1 MVWRAA
7 LVALPGML
15 SAQRV
20 EMRPDTARSLDAE
33 RRIAMQ
39 ELQAGRTLA
48 AVTHLERA
56 RALMEGL
63 GRDDAAVLAP
73 LALAYAQIGQTDAF
87 APLAER
93 ALRAGAA
100 GPDAE
105 AIRGRLARLRA
116 EQGDLAGE
124 RATMPA
130 GGANAVSGGAN
141 VVGGGAGNPGEQTA
155 RDAAWRAY
163 GAGQHLESA
172 RLFSRLATTAGSPLR
187 RGEARLMAG
196 QAYLEGGK
204 PDSAR
209 LWFAAARDSSR
220 TAATSVD
227 STFEATALDPARA
240 VAAARA
246 FDLLFGDAATTGQL
260 LQAEPDSA
268 HVLTHV
274 PPLRVR
280 SSDDLT
286 ATERTLGR
294 ALGGPGV
301 RAALRLPFTPDGLS
315 RTRALVVALREADAR
330 VARAQEALDQARQE
344 QSTRRAAAE
353 QLIRYVQAMRDSLRA
368 SDAQV
373 RALSDSMQQ
382 RDSSIAL
389 TIRQYRVTLL
399 GKIAGVRTLA
409 AANARRVDSL
419 MSVARAMPPE
429 ALQVARDEMTTAAS
443 YQQIATAA
451 EAALD
456 SGLVRQ
462 PVLLLRDAARARLAA
477 LREAL
482 ALEVARQDSARLAAL
497 ALRDGVAAAWTSRE
511 EGLLAAR
518 ASLAAARDSVERF
531 GAQVVAEELRSRA
544 RRWRTTLARELE
556 GAEFGDA
563 TARFFEVL
571 GNAAAPAATRDAAIT
586 ALTAVAAQ
594 YPQSA
599 LRPRAVLQAAEL
611 LARRADAEYSAAQRA
626 GTNLDRPDYAS
637 AIARLDEFLAQY
649 PNDPEADAAAYTVG
663 SLNFTAQRWDEAG
676 RAWERVIAD
685 ERSRFRSEAFY
696 RQGETRFEQAIRL
709 AGDARRALL
718 AQASAAYEQAIARSP
733 RDGDIYYLA
742 MYKLGWSSYVQAERQ
757 ASDEYRRAVD
767 VFARLVAEYDRLAR
781 ERQAR
786 LALREEAIDY
796 MAIALTQIGGA
807 NDAIQYLSSLPDL
820 QTRMLVLRRTAR
832 ALREQGEFASAA
844 LAFRAVADQAPLDTL
859 ALNAQVELVDLFQN
873 RMLEQE
879 RAQQARLFLVETYG
893 PESAWGRA
901 NAALAT
907 ETAAVRERMLRDA
920 AHYELARAPKG
931 GRAVYASA
939 ADLLSRYQREF
950 ARADSAPQMH
960 MLYAEALFGAGDFV
974 RAGAEYSRA
983 SLRGDTTMA
992 AAARRNAIVALD
1004 SAFVRASGD
1013 RSVQDSLFAASDRF
1027 GAQATDA
1034 DARQAMIS
1042 KGKRASEA
1050 GRWDV
1055 MAQSFDAFA
1064 TRWPGDA
1071 FATDARKLV
1080 GDARFRMGQY
1090 APAQQEWGIAQRA
1103 AQAAGRKPLVDSIAG
1118 ARIGAAARV
1127 ADSLVKAGEY
1137 ARTAD
1142 EVFLPLARDIGD
1154 PVRAGDA
1161 LRNAIEVQLSAD
1173 SLLRLRGDT
1182 AGSRAARQRAADIIA
1197 VLARDYPAYQ
1207 HTFTYR
1213 TVRAR
1218 LLSDIGDAAGAV
1230 SALRELAA
1238 TNPAWPGRADAMVR
1252 TAVLL
1257 DSLGRRAE
1265 AAAAYEQVSSAYP
1278 LDRRAADAAYN
1289 AAVTYSDAKDA
1300 ANAARTFAAFV
1311 QRFPRDARAPEAQ
1324 RLRLDQL
1331 ALAGDSASVASE
1343 LARLCVRPS
1352 AALADRCAARA
1363 AEAAYREGMALW
1375 PRYEAMKLVI
1385 AARADLTRAGVEKA
1399 SAPKQQLLRQLGQI
1413 FGRAIA
1419 TGAPQGLSAASFQT
1433 GLAQWHYGLFLRDV
1447 QLPAD
1452 LTEGQRTAAQRGS
1465 AQQAQQYF
1473 DAARATWQALVDKA
1487 VAGGFENQW
1496 VAAAK
1501 DALEGKG
1508 VPSREAAPVVTP
1520 AVTPPMVQGAGWG
1533 AGARYTVGCRGT
1545 DTVGCAVQSE
1555 VHGAGEPLLVAER
1568 DLAW

>member
-1 MVWRAA
+1 MRLRALVWRV
-7 LVALPGML
+7 LFVALPGIL

-20 EMRPDTARSLDAE
+20 EMLADTARSLDAE

-63 GRDDAAVLAP
+63 GRDDASVLAP
-73 LALAYAQIGQTDAF
+73 LALAYAHLGQTDAF
-87 APLAER
+87 GPLAER

-100 GPDAE
+100 GPEAE
-105 AIRGRLARLRA
+105 AIRGRLTRLRA
-116 EQGDLAGE
+116 EQGDLAAE
-124 RATMPA
+124 RAGPL
-130 GGANAVSGGAN
+130 GDN
-141 VVGGGAGNPGEQTA
+141 GEQAA
-155 RDAAWRAY
+155 RDVAWRAY
-163 GAGQHLESA
+163 RSGQHLVSA
-172 RLFSRLATTAGSPLR
+172 RMFSGLATAANSPLR

-196 QAYLEGGK
+196 QAYLEGGR

-209 LWFAAARDSSR
+209 LWFGAARDSAR
-220 TAATSVD
+220 AAAAAID
-227 STFEATALDPARA
+227 STFEATTLNPARA
-240 VAAARA
+240 IVAARA
-246 FDLLFGDAATTGQL
+246 FELLFGEAAATGAL
-260 LQAEPDSA
+260 LQAAPESA
-268 HVLTHV
+268 QVLAVV

-280 SSDDLT
+280 TIADLR
-286 ATERTLGR
+286 ATERRLGQ

-301 RAALRLPFTPDGLS
+301 RASLHLPFAPDGLS
-315 RTRALVVALREADAR
+315 RTRAVVVALREADAR
-330 VARAQEALDQARQE
+330 VARAQEALEQARKE
-344 QSTRRAAAE
+344 QSTRRAAAD
-353 QLIRYVQAMRDSLRA
+353 QLIRYVQEMRDSLRA
-368 SDAQV
+368 TELNV
-373 RALSDSMQQ
+373 RPLSDSMQQ
-382 RDSSIAL
+382 RDSSIAR

-399 GKIAGVRTLA
+399 GKIAAVRTVA

-419 MSVARAMPPE
+419 MSAARAMPSE
-429 ALQVARDEMTTAAS
+429 ALQVARDEMTTSAF

-462 PVLLLRDAARARLAA
+462 PVLLQRDAARARIAA

-482 ALEVARQDSARLAAL
+482 TLELARQDSARLAAL

-518 ASLAAARDSVERF
+518 ASLSAVRDSLEHL
-531 GAQVVAEELRSRA
+531 GAQVVSEELRERA
-544 RRWRTTLARELE
+544 RRWRATLARELE
-556 GAEFGDA
+556 GAEFGEA

-571 GNAAAPAATRDAAIT
+571 GSASAPAGARDAAID
-586 ALTAVAAQ
+586 ALTAAAAR
-594 YPQSA
+594 YPQGV
-599 LRPRAVLQAAEL
+599 LRPRAVLQVAEL

-626 GTNLDRPDYAS
+626 GTNLDRPDYAP

-649 PNDPEADAAAYTVG
+649 PEDPERDAAAYTVG
-663 SLNFTAQRWDEAG
+663 SLNFTSQRWEEAA
-676 RAWERVIAD
+676 RAWDLVIAD
-685 ERSRFRSEAFY
+685 ERSRFRSEAYY
-696 RQGETRFEQAIRL
+696 RQGETRFEQAIRQ

-718 AQASAAYEQAIARSP
+718 AQASAAYEQAISLSP

-832 ALREQGEFASAA
+832 ALREQGEFSSAA

-879 RAQQARLFLVETYG
+879 RAQQARLHLVETYG

-901 NAALAT
+901 NAAQAT
-907 ETAAVRERMLRDA
+907 ETAIVRERMLRDA
-920 AHYELARAPKG
+920 AHFELARAPKG
-931 GRAVYASA
+931 GRPVYASA
-939 ADLLSRYQREF
+939 ADLLARYQREF
-950 ARADSAPQMH
+950 VGADSAPQMH

-1027 GAQATDA
+1027 AAQASDV
-1034 DARQAMIS
+1034 DARQAIIS

-1050 GRWDV
+1050 GRWEV
-1055 MAQSFDAFA
+1055 MAQSFDAYTA
-1064 TRWPGDA
+1064 RWPGDA

-1080 GDARFRMGQY
+1080 GDARFRLGQY
-1090 APAQQEWGIAQRA
+1090 QRAQQEWSTAQRA
-1103 AQAAGRKPLVDSIAG
+1103 AQVAGRKPLVDSIVG
-1118 ARIGAAARV
+1118 ARIGAASRV

-1142 EVFLPLARDIGD
+1142 EVFLPLAKDIGD
-1154 PVRAGDA
+1154 PLRAGDA

-1173 SLLRLRGDT
+1173 SVLRLQGDT
-1182 AGSRAARQRAADIIA
+1182 AGSRAAKQRAADIIA
-1197 VLARDYPAYQ
+1197 VLARELPAYQ
-1207 HTFTYR
+1207 HTFAYR

-1230 SALRELAA
+1230 TALRDLASS
-1238 TNPAWPGRADAMVR
+1238 NPAWPGRADAMVR

-1265 AAAAYEQVSSAYP
+1265 AAAAYEQVSTAYP
-1278 LDRRAADAAYN
+1278 QDRRAADAAYN

-1300 ANAARTFAAFV
+1300 PNAARTFAAFI
-1311 QRFPRDARAPEAQ
+1311 QRFPRDARAPDAQ

-1331 ALAGDSASVASE
+1331 ALAGDSATAMSE

-1363 AEAAYREGMALW
+1363 AESAYREGMALW
-1375 PRYEAMKLVI
+1375 PRYEALKLVI
-1385 AARADLTRAGVEKA
+1385 ASRAELTRAGVEKA
-1399 SAPKQQLLRQLGQI
+1399 AAPKQQLLRQLGQT
-1413 FGRAIA
+1413 FGHAI
-1419 TGAPQGLSAASFQT
+1419 TSGVPQWLSAASFQT

-1447 QLPAD
+1447 QLPTE

-1465 AQQAQQYF
+1465 VQQAQQYF
-1473 DAARATWQALVDKA
+1473 DAARTTWQALVEKA
-1487 VAGGFENQW
+1487 TAGGFENQW
-1496 VAAAK
+1496 VSLAK
-1501 DALEGKG
+1501 DALAGKG
-1508 VPSREAAPVVTP
+1508 VPPREVPPPAAIPPVARVRDI
-1520 AVTPPMVQGAGWG
+1520 ACDAAAGNR
-1533 AGARYTVGCRGT
+1533 AGCRKWGVARS
-1545 DTVGCAVQSE
+1545 TVAVSE
-1555 VHGAGEPLLVAER
+1555 LTELRLSF
-1568 DLAW
+1568 